1 MKQEKETFSFN
12 KESLKKAKEL
22 VAKYPEGRQKSA
34 MLPLLDLAQRQNGGW
49 LSIAAIEYVADY
61 ISEPFMRA
69 YEVVTFYTMYNTKP
83 VGKYHIQVCTT
94 TPCWLRGANEIMK
107 SCEKHAKTR
116 CGETSKDNMFTIS
129 EVECL
134 GACVNAPMIQINDDY
149 YEDLDSKKIG
159 DIIKKLKQKKA

>member
-1 MKQEKETFSFN
+1 MKQEKETFFFN
-12 KESLKKAKEL
+12 KENLKKAKEL

-49 LSIAAIEYVADY
+49 LSIAAIECVANY

-107 SCEKHAKTR
+107 SCEEHTKTR

-134 GACVNAPMIQINDDY
+134 GACVNAPMLQINDDY
-149 YEDLDSKKIG
+149 YEDLDSKKTG